1 MLRNISPWKDLFS
14 RELLLLYRVSIA
26 PQKSQ
31 LRQVLF
37 LSLVPADLPV
47 PRCAKKKN
55 LSAAWLENYFP
66 LAADHQRG
74 YSKQILLHRQRN
86 ERTSLASSDIYF
98 YCCCRWNKC
107 KKRERNLHL
116 DNKNKTKKQKSNNKE
131 TKREDKSQGFL
142 PMGVMFLCLQPIHHE
157 NNWSWWS
164 FVYSI

>member
-1 MLRNISPWKDLFS
+1 MKGSVFPRAPAAVPGVDCTAEISAQTGVISFS
-14 RELLLLYRVSIA
+14 RYSWFA
-26 PQKSQ
+26 GA
-31 LRQVLF
+31 QV
-37 LSLVPADLPV
+37 
-47 PRCAKKKN
+47 RKKKN

-107 KKRERNLHL
+107 KKEREICIRTI
-116 DNKNKTKKQKSNNKE
+116 KTKQKSNNKG
-131 TKREDKSQGFL
+131 TKRVDKSQGFL